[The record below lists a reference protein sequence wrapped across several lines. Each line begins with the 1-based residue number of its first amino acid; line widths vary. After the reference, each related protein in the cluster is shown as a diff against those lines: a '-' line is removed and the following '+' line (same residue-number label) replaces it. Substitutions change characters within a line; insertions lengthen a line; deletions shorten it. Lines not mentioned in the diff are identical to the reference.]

1 MVIDMEKQRMKKF
14 KLIVSLRQE
23 CQWLEEMAK
32 QGWFFKNVT
41 WGCLYTFERGEPK
54 NMMYEVDRFNLP
66 KKPTLEEIRSKEL
79 FMDMAEEMGWSEV
92 THDEMLNYYFCKE
105 YEEGEIN
112 ELYNDEASR
121 KQRASKFPVY
131 FQRRAKEAVFW
142 GDILVLL
149 DIILWIWAFFVP
161 EIRMPWYDAFV
172 LVYVL
177 VCNALAQYCW
187 TAAAK
192 IEEELLL
199 SRSEWEAKQKSTDK
213 TVHKLIFTIRGL
225 NRFLRKEEEQGYL
238 LTGVTL
244 TKYFFVKKDKSHQIY
259 TMDSKWLTNKRQKKR
274 QGERFRDKKDKLGLN
289 NDWQV
294 QSLNDA
300 ESRGWNF
307 VCALENRAVI
317 YRGDAESTEPL
328 NDAKYD
334 NSLRGISLTGDYG
347 LTLIVAG
354 VVGGVIGFIL
364 AWLDLI

>member
-1 MVIDMEKQRMKKF
+1 MDMEKQEMKKIKF
-14 KLIVSLRQE
+14 FASLRQE
-23 CQWLEEMAK
+23 CQWLEEMAV
-32 QGWFFKNVT
+32 QGWFFKNIT
-41 WGCLYTFERGEPK
+41 WGSLYTFERGEPK

-112 ELYNDEASR
+112 ELYNDETSR
-121 KQRASKFPVY
+121 KQRASKYPAY
-131 FQRRAKEAVFW
+131 FQKKAKEAVFW

-149 DIILWIWAFFVP
+149 DIIIRIWSIFMP
-161 EIRMPWYDAFV
+161 ELKMPWYDAFV

-177 VCNALAQYCW
+177 ASNTLAQYCW
-187 TAAAK
+187 SLGARMEA
-192 IEEELLL
+192 ELLL

-213 TVHKLIFTIRGL
+213 TVRKLIFTIRGL

-244 TKYFFVKKDKSHQIY
+244 TKYFFVKKETSRQIY
-259 TMDSKWLTNKRQKKR
+259 TMDSKWLTNKRQKER
-274 QGERFRDKKDKLGLN
+274 QGERFQDKKDKMGLN

-294 QSLNDA
+294 QSLKDA
-300 ESRGWNF
+300 ESRGWQF
-307 VCALENRAVI
+307 VCALENRVVI
-317 YRGDAESTEPL
+317 YRGDAERAEPL

-334 NSLRGISLTGDYG
+334 NSMRGISLVGDYG
-347 LTLIVAG
+347 LTVIMAGLLGGIV
-354 VVGGVIGFIL
+354 GFIL
-364 AWLDLI
+364 AWFDII